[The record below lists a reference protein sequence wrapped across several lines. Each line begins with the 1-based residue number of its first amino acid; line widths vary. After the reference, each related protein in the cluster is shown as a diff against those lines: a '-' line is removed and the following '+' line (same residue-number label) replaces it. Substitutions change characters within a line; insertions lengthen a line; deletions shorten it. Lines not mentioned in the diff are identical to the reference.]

1 MIDLYFISFH
11 WHLLLG
17 LFIGSMIGIFII
29 SLVSSGSRSD
39 LEMML
44 ASRRK
49 RIEEQT
55 QLIFELRKKMV
66 EAMGAASSN
75 ELRADCLE
83 RLKNELQKDYDKLL
97 ENYSKLY
104 QELDALKA
112 SEVRKFPAPEEI
124 EAGFKD
130 VLKELSTIEEMLLT
144 VKNQKVKLVV

>member
-124 EAGFKD
+124 EAGFK
-130 VLKELSTIEEMLLT
+130 KELSTIEEMLST

>member
-1 MIDLYFISFH
+1 MIDLYFFSFH

-17 LFIGSMIGIFII
+17 LFIGSMFGIFII

-39 LEMML
+39 LEMLL

-55 QLIFELRKKMV
+55 QLIFALRKKMV

-83 RLKNELQKDYDKLL
+83 RLKNELQKDHDKLL

-130 VLKELSTIEEMLLT
+130 VLKELSTIEEMLST
-144 VKNQKVKLVV
+144 VKDQKVKLAV